1 MANLAP
7 MGAPRFLTYPLLA
20 LLGGTCVFARSQDKP
35 SPPANSSTTQT
46 IHEKTGPNS
55 SRTIRRT
62 TILKEASSPELG
74 QAEEAIQKQDY
85 AAAEPLLQ
93 KVVDRDPNNYVA
105 WFDLGFV
112 ENALGKV
119 DTSIAAYRKSV
130 AAKPDVFESNL
141 NLGLML
147 AKAGQADAEQFL
159 RAATKLKPT
168 SHMEEGHARAWL
180 SLAHVLE
187 ASKPDEAIEAYQQAA
202 ALQPKDPEPHLSAGL
217 LLEKQNHFADAE
229 QEYKQALA
237 IDPSSTEAL
246 TGVGNIYMRG
256 HRFTEAEDILR
267 KLVALHPH
275 DAGAHMQ
282 LGRMLAADGQND
294 SAIAELQIALKLAP
308 DDTGAQRDLADLYA
322 TAGKYDQAEVQYRS
336 LLAAKPNDP
345 ELHHGLGQAFL
356 KQRKFAEAQQELLA
370 AVKLKP
376 DFGAA
381 YGDLAIAANEA
392 KNYELAIK
400 ALDARATLLGEI
412 PVGYFMRATAYDHL
426 HDYKQAAQNYHRFLE
441 DANGRYPDQE
451 WQARHRLIAIEP
463 KK

>member
-119 DTSIAAYRKSV
+119 DASIASYRKSV

-141 NLGLML
+141 NLGLQL
-147 AKAGQADAEQFL
+147 AKTNQPEAEQFL
-159 RAATKLKPT
+159 RAATRLKPT
-168 SHMEEGHARAWL
+168 GQVAEGRYRAWL

-187 ASKPDEAIEAYQQAA
+187 KTKSEEALAAYREAAT
-202 ALQPKDPEPHLSAGL
+202 LQPKE
-217 LLEKQNHFADAE
+217 
-229 QEYKQALA
+229 
-237 IDPSSTEAL
+237 
-246 TGVGNIYMRG
+246 
-256 HRFTEAEDILR
+256 
-267 KLVALHPH
+267 
-275 DAGAHMQ
+275 
-282 LGRMLAADGQND
+282 
-294 SAIAELQIALKLAP
+294 
-308 DDTGAQRDLADLYA
+308 
-322 TAGKYDQAEVQYRS
+322 
-336 LLAAKPNDP
+336 
-345 ELHHGLGQAFL
+345 
-356 KQRKFAEAQQELLA
+356 
-370 AVKLKP
+370 
-376 DFGAA
+376 
-381 YGDLAIAANEA
+381 
-392 KNYELAIK
+392 
-400 ALDARATLLGEI
+400 
-412 PVGYFMRATAYDHL
+412 
-426 HDYKQAAQNYHRFLE
+426 
-441 DANGRYPDQE
+441 
-451 WQARHRLIAIEP
+451 
-463 KK
+463 